1 MIDQKRRIALAA
13 AALRREE
20 ERLRDNV
27 NHGLMEEHLG
37 KDQALFNR
45 VCAVMDNVGDT
56 TLALAHLPNSGGE
69 EKGMA
74 YLVTHGAFQS
84 MEILVSACRLIGA
97 DLGVSYSKELD
108 AEIDRIKDVRVRVT
122 GHPYD
127 FKSNKKTGRRA
138 GTSGISRITLGIS
151 GFSLH
156 EWTEDGKCM
165 ITGVSTFDY
174 AVKSLRIA
182 RRCLRYVN
190 EALSVRVKDLER
202 EWVARPLYDHVA
214 QLTYWCGKLN
224 EAVRT
229 GAAPV
234 GILQTIEETLV
245 QLRADKRVAGGNGEG
260 LRYHLDFTDEAIRLL
275 KCAWSDP
282 QQPSADLQQER
293 VNSRFLA
300 DQCNDIVSACQSLD
314 RAFDPDAGLPVV
326 LVAD

>member
-1 MIDQKRRIALAA
+1 MSRSKNRIKLAA

-27 NHGLMEEHLG
+27 NHRLMEEYLS

-56 TLALAHLPNSGGE
+56 TLAVAHLPNCDGN
-69 EKGMA
+69 EKGLA

-84 MEILVSACRLIGA
+84 MEILVSACRLIGT
-97 DLGVSYSKELD
+97 DLGVSYPKELD
-108 AEIDRIKDVRVRVT
+108 AEIDKIKDMRVRVT

-127 FKSNKKTGRRA
+127 FKSNKKTGRKA
-138 GTSGISRITLGIS
+138 GTSGISRITLSTS

-156 EWTEDGKCM
+156 EWTEGGKCK
-165 ITGVSTFDY
+165 ITGVNTFDY

-190 EALSVRVKDLER
+190 EELASRVLELER
-202 EWVARPLYDHVA
+202 EWVARPLYNYVA

-224 EAVRT
+224 EAVRA

-234 GILQTIEETLV
+234 GILKTIEETLSL
-245 QLRADKRVAGGNGEG
+245 LRA
-260 LRYHLDFTDEAIRLL
+260 
-275 KCAWSDP
+275 
-282 QQPSADLQQER
+282 
-293 VNSRFLA
+293 
-300 DQCNDIVSACQSLD
+300 
-314 RAFDPDAGLPVV
+314 
-326 LVAD
+326 